1 MDHYAALGVEHDAS
15 PDEIKQA
22 YRRQASGAHPDKGG
36 SDKAMAEINRA
47 YEVLGDM
54 ERRTRYDET
63 GEDAAP
69 ASIEAEASEL
79 VMTWFAQAI
88 DSDVGEF
95 LAAAQQQCR
104 SERTRIK
111 GATATIAKRIAQLQ
125 TRHGKIH
132 HPGET
137 NAAHMV
143 IDQMMRSLQAAAA
156 QMERQGTVID
166 AAGKLLPAYTSSET
180 KPVRDDSQLFADL
193 GFSTARMGQRP
204 W

>member
-1 MDHYAALGVEHDAS
+1 MDHYATLGVEHDAS
-15 PDEIKQA
+15 PEDIKQA
-22 YRRQASGAHPDKGG
+22 FRRAASAAHPDKGG

-69 ASIEAEASEL
+69 TSIEAEAGEL
-79 VMTWFAQAI
+79 VMTWFARAI
-88 DSDVGEF
+88 DADAGEF
-95 LAAAQQQCR
+95 LASAQAQCR
-104 SERTRIK
+104 AERTRTK
-111 GATATIAKRIAQLQ
+111 GAAGTIAKRIAQLQ
-125 TRHGKIH
+125 TRHSKIH

-166 AAGKLLPAYTSSET
+166 AAGKLLSAYTTTET
-180 KPVRDDSQLFADL
+180 KPVRADEYLARHPLFT
-193 GFSTARMGQRP
+193 GGSS
-204 W
+204 WV